1 MSSAAQDEV
10 DALFANQRSRTTTH
24 PEDAR
29 HSSDNSSAGSDTE
42 TRSPV
47 YSSDEE
53 KPRTASM
60 PSAVYQLPTNTI
72 FDANTGPKGVIADA
86 KSFDRARK
94 RTFRQT
100 LTAFSHNLSGTVF
113 GEKQKVSS
121 PNRSRGGSS
130 SPELSADDD
139 DAEFMRVWR
148 QKRMD
153 EMQQTTGH
161 DHRTRRLSPSKR
173 RYGSVVTVDTL
184 GYLDAVERVAA
195 ETVVVVMV
203 YDDRVSHNSAMHV
216 ECNHTDFLF

>member
-10 DALFANQRSRTTTH
+10 DALVANQRSRTTTH

-29 HSSDNSSAGSDTE
+29 DSSDHSSAGSDTDHH
-42 TRSPV
+42 SPI

-53 KPRTASM
+53 KPRKASM
-60 PSAVYQLPTNTI
+60 PSAVYQLPTSTL

-94 RTFRQT
+94 RSFRQT
-100 LTAFSHNLSGTVF
+100 LTAFSHGLSGTVF
-113 GEKQKVSS
+113 GEKQKS
-121 PNRSRGGSS
+121 PSPARSRGGSS
-130 SPELSADDD
+130 SPEPSADDN

-173 RYGSVVTVDTL
+173 RYGSVVTVNPM
-184 GYLDAVERVAA
+184 GYLDAIERVAA

-203 YDDRVSHNSAMHV
+203 YDDQVGPVATGSYVGSY
-216 ECNHTDFLF
+216 